1 MFLNQLNAEE
11 KELFLE
17 LAANAV
23 QANGVFEQD
32 EMETVARLC
41 YEMMV
46 PNHLP
51 NTEKPLDQILNE
63 INEIATAQEKNMIL
77 FELIMLL
84 RSDEE
89 ADQKELNLSGYVAY
103 KLDISDDKSNHLHS
117 LARIRQKLNT
127 EITAL
132 ICQD

>member
-1 MFLNQLNAEE
+1 MFLNQLNQDE

-23 QANGVFEQD
+23 MANGVFEQE

-51 NTEKPLDQILNE
+51 DTEKPLDKILDE

-84 RSDEE
+84 RADEE
-89 ADQKELNLSGYVAY
+89 ADTKELNLTGYVAY
-103 KLDISDDKSNHLHS
+103 KLDITDDKSNHLHS
-117 LARIRQKLNT
+117 LARIRQMLNS
-127 EITAL
+127 EITSL